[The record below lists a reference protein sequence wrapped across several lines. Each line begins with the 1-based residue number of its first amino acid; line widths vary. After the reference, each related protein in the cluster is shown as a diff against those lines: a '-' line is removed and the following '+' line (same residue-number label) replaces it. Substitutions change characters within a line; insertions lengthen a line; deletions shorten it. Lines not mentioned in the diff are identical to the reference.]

1 MLIEF
6 LSSALGG
13 SALGAVAAAVG
24 RWQQGKQELE
34 KLRLQQAHE
43 LALAKAELQQAKA
56 LADVELIKSTGS
68 TQVESYTHDAM
79 LDGMG
84 FVGAVRALVR
94 PMLTAFLV
102 ICTALIG
109 LQLASD
115 TQLDPVDSTA
125 LLKQIVDGLVSCT
138 SMALAWWFGARSHI
152 K

>member
-1 MLIEF
+1 MITEF

-13 SALGAVAAAVG
+13 SALGAVAAAVV

-68 TQVESYTHDAM
+68 TQVESYTHDAIIGGTG
-79 LDGMG
+79 L
-84 FVGAVRALVR
+84 VGAVRALVR
-94 PMLTAFLV
+94 PLLTAFLV
-102 ICTALIG
+102 VSTTALG
-109 LQLASD
+109 LVLAD
-115 TQLDPVDSTA
+115 TTQLDPVDSTA